1 MKKMTKRLLSVF
13 LAAVMVFTTV
23 PFTAIVAFAKRTGT
37 DVPTSY
43 AYLTKNLDGFQSSG
57 NVTWDATEKAAKFDG
72 GTLTL
77 NNFDAFANV
86 DHDSAFAICFDFKK
100 TSSNPTYGFVFQLDN
115 GVGVNENRFGFNAG
129 GSDDHRGLTY
139 ATINNSHN
147 VYWSQ
152 DFGDSSKA
160 FISQN
165 NGSWGTSWKPENDT
179 WYNVALFMAGGELQ
193 YYLNGN
199 WIGTFNAPS
208 EGSLTNA
215 QIMDNMKNLTT
226 LFVGKSSNSGDGTFR
241 GYVKNLQFF
250 SYAQNNAPSALK
262 TALDAYEAK
271 MEDGKVY
278 KNLSNAYAKYQQA
291 AARYDAYIYGD
302 LDLTAQTNGTT
313 NSDLLNGAS
322 QELALATGAMQPCE
336 AAKAGVTTNHGVFS
350 NDSNNGTYAE
360 ACNNLLYLQTGI
372 QKNSTYCRAY
382 NEYGSSKPN
391 DPFVKKE
398 LYYPEA
404 TMLYVDSNSKPTIP
418 VMLRLYSNSGG
429 KKNRWAL
436 SAFQASGS
444 NWELTKKNGSYLKW
458 FGKCG
463 GNLDFSWAINGGGG
477 AYFNATS
484 TNDGSY
490 STSDTLQ
497 TCVKGGTFSSNTYDD
512 GVYANYIT
520 YTGSMNDNT
529 TDDTITPSFTVYCS
543 GDSNAY
549 KNSDNLN
556 GTVTGDVTIHVINYA
571 RYLNKVN
578 SKKSDIAAV
587 CGNITNFKEGGAAAY
602 LAKVDEMTGFDINS
616 YFTSSNDYTTC
627 ISDMTTAMGK
637 LDSPPSTTTDTSKNV
652 YKAVKNAIDYSG
664 TNAAGENTTVLA
676 AVSKK
681 TANSATNG
689 ENNGGYIKGL
699 YQDFIVKYNAAVAA
713 MAALAD
719 KSAYPTASVATTAS
733 NLIAAFQALDVVD
746 IDQPTA
752 TPVSGR
758 LLSATDTV
766 TVTNTEYNKD
776 NGAPRGQ
783 TAYTVAYSD
792 GSTSVTGSITG
803 ATASATVTPFSGKT
817 TPGLTA
823 TVTATASA
831 TLSGDSYSRD
841 SAAYTYTLYTAPVIS
856 NTNVN
861 YNEGVVIT
869 STNAQ
874 TGTIQYSLDGT
885 TWSNYNPQNPYAP
898 FSSTTADTST
908 VTIYVRET
916 KTLNDS
922 ESQSYTVTSATSSF
936 LLERSAD
943 FDIKAKYAD
952 GSIHA
957 KGANYYDENS
967 HFTIDN
973 AGTYSANITYTLYID
988 GTLDNSYTY
997 DKANGI
1003 AMTSAIQNAS
1013 FIKIVAFATDR
1024 QNNTIQTEKLLFNV
1038 AKYSPMIFRES
1049 FNADDE
1055 ENAVK
1060 IENMTMYKKTNGSY
1074 NLYATPAG
1082 SFSLEKGAGTKS
1094 ASGTEA
1100 HSWRNN
1106 VLKINA
1112 NSTAPGPVVTFENN
1126 PLSESY
1132 STINASAA
1140 RSEGVT
1146 IAFWRHLEDGSGNTV
1161 SLPASG
1167 DATGYPWRNAI
1178 AFQKKNDNTAYYI
1191 IEVNGVNSRRIDGSH
1206 YQDVVPEN
1214 QDKTEHEEGNN
1225 NGEWEHVAITIN
1237 PNTGIHV
1244 YTNGVEHDYKYVK
1257 INAGSGESSK
1267 TDIKSYEVG
1276 AETTANAAEIINFL
1290 TASDTE
1296 FTLDNGVM
1304 YEGNEYNLFLD
1315 DIRIYA
1321 QSLSQVDINNMYT
1334 DEYADVQTNVTSTS
1348 HDPTT
1353 VTVYTLG
1360 EAVTTDNGTKA
1371 AGSKVGQ
1378 EFIDYYKVPES
1389 KISQIEYYSFGTG
1402 MTIYKAGGTEK
1413 TITGDMQIQWNV
1425 LGDSEGRCG
1434 YQNQDL
1440 FGTEYHTALAEVAT
1454 YVQGTGASTGAGH
1467 LVWAP
1472 HVMYNLT
1479 LDKWVYYAAMSSWG
1493 VNRSATFYATSNNP
1507 ISGYAYQGMIYKSSS
1522 YHPNAIDSCVY
1533 YGYDKNTGKPI
1544 KSDLYMVIGSW
1555 GHVHR
1560 DGRYDAIY
1568 GTQINANG
1576 SAPAALSNNID
1587 SLEEPGTPNSLGV
1600 NSYALVRGYTGDLEG
1615 TNYESGGSGEGAYVQ
1630 YINGYYYLF
1639 VSYGQNE
1646 GSYTERVF
1654 RATTPLGT
1662 DKTNAHIN
1670 TYTEYTGTNGFQAND
1685 DRLKSVLDND
1695 NALINY
1701 VRGNQI
1707 LAPFDNSIY
1716 TKTYRS
1722 TGHNSVYKARNNDGE
1737 WVYINAVHARPYASK
1752 SHNWTAV
1759 QDNAL
1764 AKRQSGGVTG
1774 NVCFN
1779 NMLAI
1784 TEHGW
1789 LVMYPYQY
1797 NGNDSVYKE
1806 VKASKLEGLYYG
1818 NNMRQI
1824 VNSDWG
1830 SEYQYT
1836 ILANP
1841 EDESDTT
1848 GTIFGVRGEN
1858 DFRMKFKLVRD
1869 ASGDKVQYFRVYND
1883 SASFA
1888 QILADS
1894 VSPIHEG
1901 VIGIHNKSGESV
1913 PMIATLNIDSNS
1925 EEYGMQFWAYRMGN
1939 IPDVD
1944 KVISHG
1950 DLVSM
1955 DGVIYTHASDKEVLA
1970 LAGTN
1975 VSATSEKGK
1984 AALASGYAVYGQ
1996 EISNNYTYGQNNYA
2010 SGGERYTTLTTKFP
2024 ATVDMDKAGNIISLN
2039 DNDYC
2044 RYYGETGSNMRFV
2057 ELNNGKWCTKNADGS
2072 YTQTAYTDEQAAAAV
2087 EADPSLELYKVY
2099 GIEGKVS
2106 SFFRYYDNTNDGI
2119 GVRRNGYPEI
2129 GVTLVISYV
2138 DVTDGTKYSEFEFCY
2153 VMPNPAW
2160 AHTLAATRNLKI
2172 DKVVGVSTNNY
2183 QSSYGIFNRFEGSS
2197 GEATDYYSSML
2208 YYSSRGTTD
2217 EVGYG
2222 TGVSGYLSD
2231 FGTSATNKDLS
2242 ELSYI
2247 KNLYNFYD
2255 DKSVGVNSGSFAAWT
2270 HEDKGFNAYTAS
2282 PDLINVNYYV
2292 DYSDKNEYGKLIT
2305 VSGSGV
2311 PTGYQFKM
2319 KTNNF
2324 LWKNYA
2330 DSSIFDVTSYAKNT
2344 TGLNVS
2350 YTSTYDNDSS
2360 QWEGPNIDDYK
2371 SSNTD
2376 VGVYKTNYE
2385 HFGTDVTFAGKKR
2398 WYDDAMLF
2406 HTDMRQGSFTG
2417 VTVNSTYNYTL
2428 NYRNKLL
2435 YYFSDGTKRM
2445 LKGDTDRKTNYVD
2458 DTKYNDGTET
2468 RFSVYNYLNNG
2479 AYTTASNGK
2488 AATNAWEGTATFTG
2502 KSSVKQNN
2510 IDDLYDRYKNNTS
2523 GIVGG
2528 LDEKGKKRLYDGYY
2542 YYHFTNNYDREDWTD
2557 SLATAQTSST
2567 GDYGRLDVTAENL
2580 ANYILEM
2587 GNYHKISDFACGGG
2601 RMVGN
2606 ETYHYYNIGVDTC
2619 DKGAARD
2626 FIDTY
2631 GLKLLAVTEDPV
2643 THKKTVIRDAD
2654 TGRPTIIGD
2663 MNVEDISAASYRDYI
2678 NAIAKLHWF
2687 VKNPQNTLQN
2697 DLKGETTYDD
2707 VDAIQNASAD
2717 EYTTAYSNGVAL
2729 YYQDKTGANIFT
2741 DGTTNTD
2748 AVQAQLIDDVIKA
2761 YENLYTV
2768 EDYKRVEQEYK
2779 ATKDAIDAAI
2789 EAASGDYTDE
2799 SIANY
2804 NKDFEAIKKAVE
2816 YYTDITGVNKDEDID
2831 STLLDFDDDEYWRYS
2846 NYSGADYETLRDAMQ
2861 EIQKSLMPKV
2871 VTSVL
2876 STTATSQAGV
2886 VRDGVFDTN
2895 SIQTKRIDQWASLY
2909 NAVCNADGS
2918 QFNTADGTVQTKAPI
2933 ARYDTENAEVKSLN
2947 DVLNIKRVE
2956 NDPSTHLDYVVY
2968 RTELPAGTTAH
2979 EATYYDANNGTA
2991 DVYVGIDDNNDGTF
3005 DDYALIS
3012 SDQKDVNAENYE
3024 LSQMTVDS
3032 VDIKDAYDA
3041 YNAAYDVVSESVI
3054 RDKYTD
3060 AGKAILDNALSTRY
3074 NAVNPYNF
3082 VYLKATQDDVNE
3094 YAAIT
3099 GKTAPFSAN
3108 DDLKCTG
3115 IGETDPITAYLLSET
3130 NKLEAAVEGE
3140 YPYIR
3145 KFTVDFDVTGGANT
3159 YATQTKQ
3166 AYYGDM
3172 VSFTIPEEARAN
3184 ATFSYQYYD
3193 DEGEATYADKEKYTF
3208 NGDTLTRVAKS
3219 NMTITAKVTNAAVA
3233 EGYKVEI
3240 RNIYGTVIDIRYCAK
3255 DNLPEGDVAA
3265 LVINGET
3272 IEPKSVPFYTFTKWE
3287 RSIDDETST
3296 AVYTPVY
3303 TAGDG
3308 VTFNVEGIDNS
3319 KVSGASATASGST
3332 SYTTAFDELVTIDAS
3347 DVSGFYA
3354 WATEIVDGGAT
3365 KYQIASYSPSYS
3377 FYAVYGEKFVPVIK
3391 VSNDYKVGETTLTAA
3406 NVDSVYD
3413 IKYDGDGVITADKVL
3428 KQKLDDK
3435 APFIATV
3442 GAKMSDSNTAATVY
3456 CRVTEGALIT
3466 PSEYAVLA
3474 RSIATADADIKN
3486 TLVPSVASKFKTST
3500 VLSTGQ
3506 FIFTIRKATP
3516 FARRVLFRGY
3526 ITYDFNY
3533 EFGGTNT
3540 QQDASA
3546 KLNIGEYSDSVAI
3559 ANLA

>member
-23 PFTAIVAFAKRTGT
+23 PFAAIVAFAKRTGT
-37 DVPTSY
+37 DIPTSY

-139 ATINNSHN
+139 ATTNNSHN

-322 QELALATGAMQPCE
+322 QELALATGAMQPLE

-382 NEYGSSKPN
+382 NEYGSTKPN

-556 GTVTGDVTIHVINYA
+556 GTVTGNVTIHVINYA

-766 TVTNTEYNKD
+766 TITNPEYNKND
-776 NGAPRGQ
+776 GAPRGQ
-783 TAYTVAYSD
+783 TAYTVAFSD
-792 GSTSVTGSITG
+792 GSTALTGTITG

-898 FSSTTADTST
+898 FSSTAADTST

-922 ESQSYTVTSATSSF
+922 ESQSYTVTSSTSSF

-957 KGANYYDENS
+957 KGASYYDENS

-1049 FNADDE
+1049 FNTKGDDG
-1055 ENAVK
+1055 VK
-1060 IENMTMYKKTNGSY
+1060 VENMHLYKKDGTDY

-1082 SFSLEKGAGTKS
+1082 TIALEKGAGTKT

-1132 STINASAA
+1132 SAINASAA

-1167 DATGYPWRNAI
+1167 DVTGYPWRNAI

-1267 TDIKSYEVG
+1267 TDIKSYAVG
-1276 AETTANAAEIINFL
+1276 TETTANAAEIINFL

-1321 QSLSQVDINNMYT
+1321 QSLSQVDINNMFT

-1434 YQNQDL
+1434 YQNQEL
-1440 FGTEYHTALAEVAT
+1440 FGAEYHTALAEVAT

-1685 DRLKSVLDND
+1685 DRLKSVLDDD

-1737 WVYINAVHARPYASK
+1737 WVYVNAVHARPYASK

-1824 VNSDWG
+1824 VNSDWD

-1848 GTIFGVRGEN
+1848 GIIFGVRDEN

-1869 ASGDKVQYFRVYND
+1869 ASGDKVQYIRIYND

-1913 PMIATLNIDSNS
+1913 PMIATLNIDSDS

-1975 VSATSEKGK
+1975 VSATSDKGK
-1984 AALASGYAVYGQ
+1984 AALAAGYAVYGQ

-2044 RYYGETGSNMRFV
+2044 RYYGESGSNMRFV

-2072 YTQTAYTDEQAAAAV
+2072 YTQTAYTDEEAAAAV
-2087 EADPSLELYKVY
+2087 EANPSLELYKVY

-2119 GVRRNGYPEI
+2119 GVRRNGYPKV
-2129 GVTLVISYV
+2129 GVTLVVSYV

-2160 AHTLAATRNLKI
+2160 AHTMAAMKNNNSDIANNRN
-2172 DKVVGVSTNNY
+2172 
-2183 QSSYGIFNRFEGSS
+2183 SSFGIFNRFEGSYGKATELSSTLIRYPAS
-2197 GEATDYYSSML
+2197 GTNTQNEE
-2208 YYSSRGTTD
+2208 GW
-2217 EVGYG
+2217 GY
-2222 TGVSGYLSD
+2222 GVSGYLTD
-2231 FGTSATNKDLS
+2231 FSTHSFADGDLDTID
-2242 ELSYI
+2242 EI
-2247 KNLYNFYD
+2247 KTLFNFYQNE
-2255 DKSVGVNSGSFAAWT
+2255 SIGVNSGSFAARG
-2270 HEDKGFNAYTAS
+2270 HDDSGPNAYAS
-2282 PDLINVNYYV
+2282 VPQVIDTQYYV
-2292 DYSDKNEYGKLIT
+2292 DYSDKSQYKQSADDDRLIT
-2305 VSGSGV
+2305 VSNGK

-2319 KTNNF
+2319 KTSNF
-2324 LWKNYA
+2324 LWANYSGA
-2330 DSSIFDVTSYAKNT
+2330 SIMDVTCYQMNKTGMNITYT
-2344 TGLNVS
+2344 TQPATSNAGPNVDEYLGS
-2350 YTSTYDNDSS
+2350 YTTA
-2360 QWEGPNIDDYK
+2360 G
-2371 SSNTD
+2371 
-2376 VGVYKTNYE
+2376 NYNANFE
-2385 HFGTDVTFAGKKR
+2385 HFGTDVTISGYKR
-2398 WYDDAMLF
+2398 WFDDSMLF
-2406 HTDMRQGSFTG
+2406 HTDLRNNT
-2417 VTVNSTYNYTL
+2417 NSYFNFP
-2428 NYRNKLL
+2428 YRNKLL
-2435 YYFSDGTKRM
+2435 FYFSDGTQNY
-2445 LKGDTDRKTNYVD
+2445 LKKDDVSYHLLGKGSDYVD
-2458 DTKYNDGTET
+2458 GTAQNDTPSK
-2468 RFSVYNYLNNG
+2468 VYNYYNYAG
-2479 AYTTASNGK
+2479 SKAYTVVPNGK
-2488 AATNAWEGTATFTG
+2488 ASTNTWTGTATFTG
-2502 KSSVKQNN
+2502 KNRVTANTLDSLNKNYG
-2510 IDDLYDRYKNNTS
+2510 DGRYYDANA
-2523 GIVGG
+2523 
-2528 LDEKGKKRLYDGYY
+2528 KRVYDGYY
-2542 YYHFTNNYDREDWTD
+2542 YYENANNDVKRECWTAD
-2557 SLATAQTSST
+2557 QTTAQNSTVSSW
-2567 GDYGRLDVTAENL
+2567 GKMDVTAENY

-2587 GNYHKISDFACGGG
+2587 GNYHKVTDTGIKGG
-2601 RMVGN
+2601 RFLGN
-2606 ETYHYYNIGVDTC
+2606 ETYHYYNIGVATC

-2626 FIDTY
+2626 FLENY

-2654 TGRPTIIGD
+2654 TGRPTVTGD

-2678 NAIAKLHWF
+2678 NAIAKLSWF

-2717 EYTTAYSNGVAL
+2717 EYTTAYSNGTAL

-2789 EAASGDYTDE
+2789 EAANGDYTDE

-2886 VRDGVFDTN
+2886 VRDGAFDTN
-2895 SIQTKRIDQWASLY
+2895 GVQTKRIDQWASLY

-3255 DNLPEGDVAA
+3255 ANLPEGDVAT

-3308 VTFNVEGIDNS
+3308 VTFNVVGIDNS

-3391 VSNDYKVGETTLTAA
+3391 VSNDYKVGETTLAAA

-3456 CRVTEGALIT
+3456 CRVTEGASIT